1 MLMRTKEEIMWE
13 IVQIEQKIRKCKHY
27 EMLLELE
34 NYEYQL
40 DELNKE
46 LNEIHTKIIPRGHH
60 PSSTAGS

>member
-27 EMLLELE
+27 EMLPELE

-40 DELNKE
+40 SELNKE
-46 LNEIHTKIIPRGHH
+46 LEKL
-60 PSSTAGS
+60 